1 MTASRE
7 EPSVVVIGAGIVGI
21 CCALYLQR
29 DGRRVVL
36 MDPREPGDACSFG
49 NAGLLATGG
58 VAPEAMPGIVWS
70 VPRMLRDPLGPLAI
84 RWSYLPRI
92 APWLIRYALSSRP
105 KRVEELSLALA
116 ALAGQVLP
124 AYEPLLKSAGAPDIV
139 QRMGWLHLY
148 ESEAAF
154 QAAQPAQALRRRR
167 GIRID
172 ELGPEEIRQMEP
184 ELAPIFARGA
194 FFPDYAH
201 TVNPK
206 RLADVLAADFARN
219 GGTILRQSAR
229 GFVMTPQGPSAVVGA
244 GGIRPASEI
253 VIAAGAWSKPLA
265 AELGSRLP
273 LDTERGYHV
282 MLPNPGI
289 SVRHPLCSTE
299 GGFAITPMEHGL
311 RIAGTVELAGMK
323 APPNY
328 KRSAAMLTRA
338 QKMLPGLGD
347 AGRTEWMGFR
357 PSLPDS
363 LPAVGRS
370 PRFSNVYFAFGHAH
384 RGLSFA
390 AITGRLIAD
399 LVAGRKPVID
409 PAPYRA
415 DRF

>member
-1 MTASRE
+1 MSEARE
-7 EPSVVVIGAGIVGI
+7 APVIVVGAGIVGI

-29 DGRRVVL
+29 DGRRVTL
-36 MDPREPGDACSFG
+36 MDPREPGEACSFG

-58 VAPEAMPGIVWS
+58 VAPEAMPGILRS
-70 VPRMLRDPLGPLAI
+70 VPGMLMNPLGPLAI

-92 APWLIRYALSSRP
+92 APWLVRYALSSRP
-105 KRVEELSLALA
+105 RRVEEISLALA

-124 AYEPLLKSAGAPDIV
+124 AYEPLLRSAGTSDIV
-139 QRMGWLHLY
+139 RRSGWLHLY

-154 QAAQPAQALRRRR
+154 QASLPAHALRRRR
-167 GIRID
+167 GIRVE
-172 ELGPEEIRQMEP
+172 ELRPEEIRQLEP
-184 ELAPIFARGA
+184 DLAPIFARGA

-206 RLADVLAADFARN
+206 RLVDVLAADFARN
-219 GGTILRQSAR
+219 GGTILRDSVR
-229 GFVMTPQGPSAVVGA
+229 GFRIDAQGPRAVVGDA
-244 GGIRPASEI
+244 GERPASQI
-253 VIAAGAWSKPLA
+253 VIAAGAWSRPLA

-289 SVRHPLCSTE
+289 AVRHPLASTE

-311 RIAGTVELAGMK
+311 RIAGTVELGGLR
-323 APPNY
+323 APPNP
-328 KRSAAMLTRA
+328 KRAAAMLTRT
-338 QKMLPGLGD
+338 QRMLPGL
-347 AGRTEWMGFR
+347 RTEGRSDWMGFR

-370 PRFSNVYFAFGHAH
+370 PRFRNVYFAFGHAH

-399 LVAGRKPVID
+399 LMAGRTPVID
-409 PAPYRA
+409 PTPYRA

>member
-1 MTASRE
+1 MTAETE
-7 EPSVVVIGAGIVGI
+7 EAPVIVIGAGIVGI
-21 CCALYLQR
+21 CTALYLQR
-29 DGRRVVL
+29 DGRHVTL
-36 MDPREPGDACSFG
+36 IDPREPGEACSSG

-58 VAPEAMPGIVWS
+58 VSPEAMPGILWK
-70 VPRMLRDPLGPLAI
+70 VPAMLRDPLGPLAI
-84 RWSYLPRI
+84 DWRYLPRI
-92 APWLIRYALSSRP
+92 APWLLRYVLSSRP
-105 KRVEELSLALA
+105 SRVEQISVALA

-124 AYEPLLKSAGAPDIV
+124 AYEPLLKNAGALDMV
-139 QRMGWLHLY
+139 RRTGWLHLY
-148 ESEAAF
+148 ESEGTFKASL
-154 QAAQPAQALRRRR
+154 PAHALRRSR

-172 ELGPEEIRQMEP
+172 ELGPDEIRQMEP

-206 RLADVLAADFARN
+206 RLAEVLAADFARN
-219 GGTILRQSAR
+219 GGVISRETAR
-229 GFVMTPQGPSAVVGA
+229 GFAMTPHGPSAVITKA
-244 GGIRPASEI
+244 GNRPASQI

-282 MLPNPGI
+282 MLPDPGI
-289 SVRHPLCSTE
+289 AVRHPLCSTE

-323 APPNY
+323 APPNP
-328 KRSAAMLTRA
+328 KRAAVMLTRA
-338 QKMLPGLGD
+338 QRMLPSLRD
-347 AGRTEWMGFR
+347 SGRTEWMGYR

-370 PRFSNVYFAFGHAH
+370 PRFFNVYFAFGHAH

-399 LVAGRKPVID
+399 LMAGRKPVID